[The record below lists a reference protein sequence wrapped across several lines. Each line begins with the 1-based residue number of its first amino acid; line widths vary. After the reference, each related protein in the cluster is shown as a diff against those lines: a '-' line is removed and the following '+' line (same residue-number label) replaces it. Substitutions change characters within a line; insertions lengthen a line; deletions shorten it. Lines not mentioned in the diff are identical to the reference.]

1 MASAASSTPAGN
13 ARGRSAA
20 SRGSHG
26 LDDEVPLSSDIA
38 HRLEEDLL
46 RGRVRPGQRLDER
59 ELSERYG
66 VSRTPVREALQRLS
80 ANGLAVARGRQGLQL
95 TQLSVADLLDALSV
109 VAELEALASAQ
120 AARRITPGQRTAL
133 QTAHGA
139 CNRAVE
145 VGDPDAFYDA
155 NIDFHHAIAEAS
167 HNRVLQDELRRLSLR
182 TAPYRRAI
190 TFQPGR
196 MAASQPEHA
205 AVMDAVMRNDGAV
218 AAELM
223 RRHVSLLTEGIADF
237 LRFLDASDNAGL
249 FSNGK

>member
-1 MASAASSTPAGN
+1 M
-13 ARGRSAA
+13 
-20 SRGSHG
+20 
-26 LDDEVPLSSDIA
+26 
-38 HRLEEDLL
+38 
-46 RGRVRPGQRLDER
+46 
-59 ELSERYG
+59 
-66 VSRTPVREALQRLS
+66 
-80 ANGLAVARGRQGLQL
+80 
-95 TQLSVADLLDALSV
+95 
-109 VAELEALASAQ
+109 
-120 AARRITPGQRTAL
+120 
-133 QTAHGA
+133 
-139 CNRAVE
+139 E

-205 AVMDAVMRNDGAV
+205 AVMDAVMRNDGGA

-223 RRHVSLLTEGIADF
+223 RRHVSLLTEGIADV

-249 FSNGK
+249 FSSGK